1 MEFYTYLWLYEDGT
15 VRYVGKG
22 KDNRAYKSSRNH
34 RPPTD
39 RSRIIIQYFATEE
52 DAFEAEKF
60 FIAYYGREDLGLG
73 TLRNHSD
80 GGEGP
85 ANPSPETV
93 RKMVESRLG
102 KKLKPHSEASK
113 QKTRNSL
120 LGRKHTEERRRN
132 QSIAHKG
139 KPWTAA
145 QRAAHIPIIHCKRG
159 HELNPENVYLSKNNC
174 RGCKRCQKLRKQ
186 SIKEIY
192 AGTSKYFGSK
202 YEYRGKRSS

>member
-52 DAFEAEKF
+52 DAFEAERF

-73 TLRNHSD
+73 TLRNQSD

-93 RKMVESRLG
+93 RKMIESRLG

-113 QKTRNSL
+113 QQTRNSL
-120 LGRKHTEERRRN
+120 LGRKHTEERRKN
-132 QSIAHKG
+132 QSLAHKG
-139 KPWTAA
+139 KSWTEA
-145 QRAAHIPIIHCKRG
+145 QRAARPPITHCKRG
-159 HELNPENVYLSKNNC
+159 HLLTPETVYLSKKNC
-174 RGCKRCQKLRKQ
+174 RGCKACQHLRYTKM
-186 SIKEIY
+186 K
-192 AGTSKYFGSK
+192 
-202 YEYRGKRSS
+202 

>member
-52 DAFEAEKF
+52 DAFEAERF

-73 TLRNHSD
+73 TLRNQSD

-93 RKMVESRLG
+93 RKMIESRLG

-113 QKTRNSL
+113 QQTRNSL
-120 LGRKHTEERRRN
+120 LGRKHTEERRKN
-132 QSIAHKG
+132 QSLAHKG
-139 KPWTAA
+139 KSWTEA
-145 QRAAHIPIIHCKRG
+145 QRLAHVGRKHSEEHK
-159 HELNPENVYLSKNNC
+159 
-174 RGCKRCQKLRKQ
+174 RKQ
-186 SIKEIY
+186 SESLKRAY
-192 AGTSKYFGSK
+192 AEGRRTRKGKIICQDQQRSKP
-202 YEYRGKRSS
+202 RVAA

>member
-1 MEFYTYLWLYEDGT
+1 MEIFYVYLWLYYDGT

-39 RSRIIIQYFATEE
+39 RSRIVIQYFATEE

-73 TLRNHSD
+73 MLRNHSD

-93 RKMVESRLG
+93 RKMIESRLG
-102 KKLKPHSEASK
+102 KKLKPHSEQSK
-113 QKTRNSL
+113 QQTRNSL

-132 QSIAHKG
+132 QSLAHKG
-139 KPWTAA
+139 KSWTAA
-145 QRAAHIPIIHCKRG
+145 QRAARPLITHCKRG
-159 HELNPENVYLSKNNC
+159 HLLTPETVYLSKKNC
-174 RGCKRCQKLRKQ
+174 RGCKECQRLRRK
-186 SIKEIY
+186 KM
-192 AGTSKYFGSK
+192 K
-202 YEYRGKRSS
+202 